1 MSSYRRNKL
10 KTAWDISRKI
20 RNWPDAF
27 DLRIRRKQ
35 KGLKLL
41 SFRDGLQ
48 VICRGNSRDWDV
60 VHELLFAGS
69 YGRAFSHL
77 QSLKGNPVVLD
88 LGGNIG
94 LFSLAAASAHE
105 GARIYAYEPGPP
117 NYRMFEI
124 NCLLNAQFSSRIR
137 LHKEA
142 VAGET
147 RITEWHFDADNP
159 GGSSLFGSH
168 GNTFQVQVRSFAE
181 VVASLP
187 DNVAL
192 AKIDIE
198 GAEFELLEK
207 TPPEIWKKISA
218 ISLELHED
226 PQRRINQKQVLNR
239 LSGFGFQIE
248 EETVCSYFLH
258 RH

>member
-1 MSSYRRNKL
+1 MPYSRNKL
-10 KTAWDISRKI
+10 KTAWDITRKI

-27 DLRIRRKQ
+27 DLRIRRKR

-41 SFRDGLQ
+41 SFRDGLD
-48 VICRGNSRDWDV
+48 VVCRGNSRDWDV
-60 VHELLFAGS
+60 VHELLFAGG

-77 QSLKGNPVVLD
+77 RSLKGNPIVLD

-94 LFSLAAASAHE
+94 LFSLTAASTHPTAQ
-105 GARIYAYEPGPP
+105 IFAYEPGPP

-124 NCLLNAQFSSRIR
+124 NCLLNAEISSRIQLR
-137 LHKEA
+137 KEA

-147 RITEWHFDADNP
+147 RLTEWHFDADNP
-159 GGSSLFGSH
+159 GGSSLFGSQ

-187 DNVAL
+187 DKVAL

-207 TPPEIWKKISA
+207 TPPETWKKISA

-226 PQRRINQKQVLNR
+226 PQGRMKQKEFIDR
-239 LSGFGFQIE
+239 FAAFGFQIE

-258 RH
+258 RP